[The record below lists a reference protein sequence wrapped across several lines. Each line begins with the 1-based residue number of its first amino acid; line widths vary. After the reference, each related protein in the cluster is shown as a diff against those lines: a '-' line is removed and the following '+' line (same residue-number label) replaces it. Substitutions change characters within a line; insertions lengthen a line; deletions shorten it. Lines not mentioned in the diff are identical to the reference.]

1 MKMRQDYTCPLELT
15 HDMIRGKWKPII
27 LWQLNKGSRSL
38 ADLQRE
44 IKGISQKMLLEHLG
58 ELTTCG
64 IVEKT
69 TYEGYPLKEA
79 NALTDR
85 GRKIYEAV
93 LILQEVGIEIMLE
106 DHQEELLKAK
116 GLI

>member
-1 MKMRQDYTCPLELT
+1 MKMRTEYTCPLELT

-27 LWQLNKGSRSL
+27 LWQLDQGSQSL
-38 ADLQRE
+38 AELQRA

-58 ELTTCG
+58 ELIACG
-64 IVEKT
+64 LVEKT
-69 TYEGYPLKEA
+69 SYDSYPLKVA
-79 NALTDR
+79 YDLTER
-85 GRKIYEAV
+85 GRKIYGAV

-106 DHQEELLKAK
+106 DHQEDLLKAK

>member
-1 MKMRQDYTCPLELT
+1 MKMREEYTCPLELT

-27 LWQLNKGSRSL
+27 LWQLDKGSQSL
-38 ADLQRE
+38 AELQRA

-58 ELTTCG
+58 ELLACS
-64 IVEKT
+64 IVEKR
-69 TYEGYPLKEA
+69 TYEGYPLKVA
-79 NALTDR
+79 YTLTAR

>member
-1 MKMRQDYTCPLELT
+1 MKMRAEYTCPLELT

-27 LWQLNKGSRSL
+27 LWQLAKGSQSL
-38 ADLQRE
+38 AQLQKE

-58 ELTTCG
+58 ELLTCG

-69 TYEGYPLKEA
+69 TYEGYPLKVSYT
-79 NALTDR
+79 LTAR
-85 GRKIYEAV
+85 GRKIYKAV
-93 LILQEVGIEIMLE
+93 LIMQEVGIEIMLE

>member
-1 MKMRQDYTCPLELT
+1 MKMREEYNCPLELT

-27 LWQLNKGSRSL
+27 LWQLSKDSHSL
-38 ADLQRE
+38 AQLQKE

-58 ELTTCG
+58 ELAACG

-69 TYEGYPLKEA
+69 VYEGYPLKVSY
-79 NALTDR
+79 ALTAR

-93 LILQEVGIEIMLE
+93 LIMQEVGIEIMLE
-106 DHQEELLKAK
+106 DHREDLLKAK